1 MMLHCLQFTKNF
13 FAEQSAKAM
22 TAATGGEGVFSA
34 CYLRCLEIILFLPL
48 MM

>member
-1 MMLHCLQFTKNF
+1 MLQRFQFTKNF

-34 CYLRCLEIILFLPL
+34 CYLLYLEIILFLPL